1 MSDSTQA
8 ETTEDAVR
16 SVIKAFINKLREETS
31 EQFTLGVILNRET
44 LKSRDIGQQPEA
56 FTEQHLIDKLLDTL
70 GFSYKDQAT
79 AFGGGG
85 KNNPDFEL
93 EDTGEI
99 VVIGENKS
107 INKWNEAP
115 TDIDEYLDSRSVG
128 AEYGIGTDGMVWS
141 LHRYDQGSDREK
153 AYRIEKFDLKPV
165 FVDVLRGMG
174 SIPSDYE
181 PEFDNP
187 EEVLTT
193 FTKWFRSDNFQ
204 GLISSEIPQ
213 WVREERKKGVDEFF
227 DLFIELIFGEERDKD
242 YSTSLVDEIIP
253 PREGAS
259 DKDKNMFS
267 VVLANR
273 LIFVKLLEEYGIVD
287 PGFLTQRLIDY
298 EDKEDEIAGNFYD
311 TQLKPLFYS
320 LLNTPSE
327 ERSGKH
333 KSGWFSKVPYL
344 NGGLFR
350 ESVEDEHQYSVS
362 DYIIKRVVRD
372 LIEGHRLQSQ
382 DKDTQLDPSIL
393 GKVFEKT
400 ITYLEHGRDQKDVGA
415 YYTPTDVTRLIISDT
430 LDRKIKDILVETFAS
445 HVSADTEAVAESMRG
460 RSLQNILR
468 DIEQGSGWFGNPEAL
483 EEAKEKVLNIKTA
496 DPACG
501 SGHFLTSLMT
511 AIYRVWEVLYKGK
524 HGGSKPGERE
534 VYETR
539 RKIALQSIYG
549 VDIEPIAVE
558 IAKLRLWLKV
568 IEGIE
573 WERSYGPLPNI
584 DMNIITGNS
593 LVGLPLRRESGLPF
607 WSDDV
612 DKLASL
618 RREHKYDDKG
628 RKKDIIEVREKSIDP
643 RSNFAFINQF
653 NQKYEWEVDSH
664 GELKEFLESC
674 DVSDIDS
681 MLTNEFIRVKSIN
694 GKIDSTQ
701 ASYLDNI
708 DFTIHTKVAKKKY
721 SDLVDTFE
729 VRDNISR
736 DEAKD
741 KVYEWIYNLEEE
753 GLTLESIRRRPTMYD
768 LSKIVGT
775 PLHWSVIFPE
785 LNNGNQDDKSIHFDI
800 IVGNP
805 PYGDILNKSSRFF
818 LRGHITGD
826 YRDVSAPFVERQLQ
840 LLAEDGYFGNITT
853 AQLVYKGTMREFHEM
868 LRHQLE
874 DIKIA
879 CFGSR
884 PSKVF
889 SNAEVR
895 TTIMTGKRTQAD
907 EASSL
912 ETSEFILFTPED
924 RGERLRSIPYK
935 EVDGLFLGDAI
946 GKDDGSGK
954 RWLPKIGREEIHS
967 ILKKLSTFGRK
978 VSDVECSNG
987 CDHSLYFSRG
997 SRYWLSPMLDRHYSS
1012 GSIKTIDFDN
1022 ELNQRLAFLIVHSSL
1037 FYLYWMT
1044 YGDQFHL
1051 NKGQI
1056 RKFPFPSQKIININS
1071 ENIFKNSEVIWDKMR
1086 KNFNDKTNEFN
1097 ISQLADKIDDVDNLI
1112 SDLYLLKNNQNE
1124 FLKSYNRKYRVSS

>member
-1 MSDSTQA
+1 MSDSKQGATI
-8 ETTEDAVR
+8 EDEVR

-31 EQFTLGVILNRET
+31 EQFTLGVILNRNT
-44 LKSRDIGQQPEA
+44 LTSRDIGQEPEA

-79 AFGGGG
+79 AFGGAG

-93 EDTGEI
+93 EDIGKI
-99 VVIGENKS
+99 GVIGENKS
-107 INKWNEAP
+107 INKWDEAP
-115 TDIDEYLDSRSVG
+115 PDIDEYLDSRSVG

-153 AYRIEKFDLKPV
+153 AYRVKKFDLKPV
-165 FVDVLRGMG
+165 FIDVLRGMG

-181 PEFDNP
+181 PEFDDP
-187 EEVLTT
+187 EGILSSFVE
-193 FTKWFRSDNFQ
+193 WFRVDNFE

-253 PREGAS
+253 PRKGAS
-259 DKDKNMFS
+259 EREKNMFS

-298 EDKEDEIAGNFYD
+298 EDKQDDIAGNFYD

-320 LLNTPSE
+320 LLNTPPS

-333 KSGWFSKVPYL
+333 TSGWFSEVPYL

-350 ESVEDEHQYSVS
+350 ETVENEYQYSVS
-362 DYIIKRVVRD
+362 DYIIKKVVRD
-372 LIEGHRLQSQ
+372 LIEGHRLQSR
-382 DKDTQLDPSIL
+382 DGDTQLDPSIL

-430 LDRKIKDILVETFAS
+430 LDRKTKDILVETFAS
-445 HVSADTEAVAESMRG
+445 HASADTDAVAESMRD
-460 RSLQNILR
+460 RSLEDILR
-468 DIEQGSGWFGNPEAL
+468 DVEQGSGWFGNTAAL
-483 EEAKEKVLNIKTA
+483 EEAEEKILNIKTA

-511 AIYRVWEVLYKGK
+511 AIYRVWEVLYKGS
-524 HGGSKPGERE
+524 HGGSKPDEKE

-539 RKIALQSIYG
+539 KKIALQSIYG

-593 LVGLPLRRESGLPF
+593 LVGLPLRRENGLPF

-612 DKLASL
+612 EKLASL
-618 RREHKYDDKG
+618 RREHKYDDEG
-628 RKKDIIEVREKSIDP
+628 RKQDIIEVREQSVDP
-643 RSNFAFINQF
+643 NSNSAFINQF
-653 NQKYEWEVDSH
+653 NQKYKWKVDSH
-664 GELKEFLESC
+664 KELKEFLESC
-674 DVSDIDS
+674 DISDIDS
-681 MLTNEFIRVKSIN
+681 IFTNEFIRVKSEN
-694 GKIDSTQ
+694 GKINQ
-701 ASYLDNI
+701 NQESYLESF
-708 DFTIHTKVAKKKY
+708 DFTVHKKVAKRKY

-729 VRDNISR
+729 VKNDVDRDR
-736 DEAKD
+736 AKEE
-741 KVYEWIYNLEEE
+741 VYEWICGLENED
-753 GLTLESIRRRPTMYD
+753 LTLESIIRRPTMYD
-768 LSKIVGT
+768 LSKIVGS

-785 LNNGNQDDKSIHFDI
+785 LNNGSGDGKSIHFDI
-800 IVGNP
+800 VVGNP

-818 LRGHITGD
+818 LQGHITGD

-840 LLAEDGYFGNITT
+840 LLAEGGYFGNITT
-853 AQLVYKGTMREFHEM
+853 AQLVYKGNMREFHEM

-874 DIKIA
+874 DVNIA

-884 PSKVF
+884 PSKIF

-912 ETSEFILFTPED
+912 KTSEFILFTPED

-935 EVDGLFLGDAI
+935 EVDGLFMGDAI
-946 GKDDGSGK
+946 GKDNGSGK

-967 ILKKLSTFGRK
+967 ILKKLSTFRRK
-978 VSDVECSNG
+978 VSDVECSG
-987 CDHSLYFSRG
+987 DCDHSLYFSRG

-1012 GSIKTIDFDN
+1012 GSIKTIDFDD
-1022 ELNQRLAFLIVHSSL
+1022 ELHQRLAFLIVHSSV

-1056 RKFPFPSQKIININS
+1056 RKFPLPPQEIVEINKN
-1071 ENIFKNSEVIWDKMR
+1071 NIYKHSSNMWSGMKG
-1086 KNFNDKTNEFN
+1086 NFNSNTNEFH
-1097 ISQLADKIDDVDNLI
+1097 ISSLVGIVDDIDDLI
-1112 SDLYLLKNNQNE
+1112 SDLYQMHKKSNS
-1124 FLKSYNRKYRVSS
+1124 FLKRYNREYRISN